1 MTAIPTA
8 RGDFID
14 SSELGFTLITE
25 CVIGPRLLEKEINWP
40 DHTFAEIP
48 VEERLADAVKQLN
61 TAKEHG
67 IDTISDRVIP
77 GAGRDVRTLKRLAEQ
92 VPINIIVPTGWYTWR
107 DLPGQMVLRE
117 VFSHLLENN
126 PEPTLGDLFVRDIED
141 GILDTGV
148 RAGTIK
154 FATDA
159 PGLTDDV
166 RSVIRHSAS
175 AHRRT
180 GVPLTTHTGIGIGI
194 RTGLLQQESEIADVV
209 VRVLAAEVAPALDD
223 EVVGGIAAPGQI
235 RVVIED
241 AVGVDEQGLVER
253 RIAVHG
259 QLLRDALAERRIDDA
274 DDVVVGGKPLGIGFI
289 GYDAERP
296 CGIPAAVGERERF
309 CHPHVLVRAIGNRD
323 QSGAHEHISSGTTI
337 PALALGCRGRRVGI
351 RSRCNDRHS
360 RDAARV

>member
-166 RSVIRHSAS
+166 RRVIRHSAS

-194 RTGLLQQESEIADVV
+194 RTGLLQQEALEEEGVDLT
-209 VRVLAAEVAPALDD
+209 RVNLGHVDWTDPDTPLDEFERALQKGSFMSFDTLGLDYQWPAEMGQRMREKRIERVASLI
-223 EVVGGIAAPGQI
+223 EKGYVGQI
-235 RVVIED
+235 MLSHD
-241 AVGVDEQGLVER
+241 NSTY
-253 RIAVHG
+253 H
-259 QLLRDALAERRIDDA
+259 
-274 DDVVVGGKPLGIGFI
+274 DVF
-289 GYDAERP
+289 
-296 CGIPAAVGERERF
+296 PAPPSQYPTYTQVS
-309 CHPHVLVRAIGNRD
+309 LD
-323 QSGAHEHISSGTTI
+323 LI
-337 PALALGCRGRRVGI
+337 PALKERGVTEDQVTQMMVGNPRRFFETKDKG
-351 RSRCNDRHS
+351 SY
-360 RDAARV
+360 